1 MVFQKNDFIEVEF
14 TGKLKDTGAV
24 FDSNI
29 KKDIEKAG
37 LKLTAKPL
45 IFSLGQGMFL
55 KGIDDFLIGKE
66 VGKKYALDLSAKDAF
81 GIRDAKFI
89 QIIPMNV
96 FRNHRLNPVVG
107 GMFNFDGRVGK
118 VLSVSGGRVRTD
130 FNHPLAGKDLNYE
143 INVLRKLD
151 NLNEK
156 VDAFNEFLFRKKF
169 KIEIKGKELALEVE
183 KPLAQFVDMFREKFK
198 ELFGLDISIK
208 EIEVPAPKAP
218 KKE

>member
-66 VGKKYALDLSAKDAF
+66 VGKKYTLDISAKDAF
-81 GIRDAKFI
+81 GIRNPKFI
-89 QIIPMNV
+89 QIIPTNV

-107 GMFNFDGRVGK
+107 EMFNFDGRVGR
-118 VLSVSGGRVRTD
+118 VISVSGGRVRTD
-130 FNHPLAGKDLNYE
+130 FNHPLAGKDLTYE

-156 VDAFNEFLFRKKF
+156 VDAFNEFIFRKKF
-169 KIEIKGKELALEVE
+169 KIEIKGKELILEVE
-183 KPLAQFVDMFREKFK
+183 KPLVQFVEMFREKFK

-208 EIEVPAPKAP
+208 EMEVPAPK
-218 KKE
+218 KE